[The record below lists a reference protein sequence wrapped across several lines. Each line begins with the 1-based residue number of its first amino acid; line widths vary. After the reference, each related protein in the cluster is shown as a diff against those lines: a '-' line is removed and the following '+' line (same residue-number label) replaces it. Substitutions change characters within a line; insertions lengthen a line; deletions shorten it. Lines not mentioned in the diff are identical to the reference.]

1 MFGTNS
7 TIRQE
12 TTNMNAI
19 AVALRQTLTE
29 IYRSD
34 SRKIYATLVRLLGD
48 MDLAEEALQEAFSA
62 AASVWAR
69 DGIPDKPVAW
79 LISTG
84 KNKAIDQLRKR
95 GRLEHHKEELQR
107 RYEELY
113 DTRIQAGS
121 IEDDR
126 LRLIFTC
133 CHPAIDSNVRV
144 ALTLREVCG
153 LSTEQ
158 ISAAFL
164 VPQATM
170 AQRLVRGKAKI
181 REAAI
186 PIRVPA
192 PDELPERIDAVLKVV
207 YLVFNEGYYASS
219 GTEGRAVELAEE
231 AIRLCRL
238 LSEMLPEP
246 EVMGLLSLMLL
257 HQSRQKARFN
267 EVGDI
272 VLLEEQDRCQ
282 WDNARIAEGNEWLQ
296 RAWSR
301 GEVGA
306 YCLQA
311 AIAAAHANALSL
323 EATPWQHI
331 TQLYDILRQV
341 QPSPV
346 VELNYAVALGM
357 YKGPEFALEKIA
369 DLSNA
374 GSLKDYHFLYA
385 AEGDFHRRLG
395 DFEAAYIAFGKAM
408 QLAKQEPEKR
418 FLEKRLAE
426 MKQEMSQRS

>member
-1 MFGTNS
+1 
-7 TIRQE
+7 
-12 TTNMNAI
+12 
-19 AVALRQTLTE
+19 
-29 IYRSD
+29 
-34 SRKIYATLVRLLGD
+34 
-48 MDLAEEALQEAFSA
+48 
-62 AASVWAR
+62 
-69 DGIPDKPVAW
+69 
-79 LISTG
+79 
-84 KNKAIDQLRKR
+84 
-95 GRLEHHKEELQR
+95 
-107 RYEELY
+107 
-113 DTRIQAGS
+113 
-121 IEDDR
+121 
-126 LRLIFTC
+126 
-133 CHPAIDSNVRV
+133 
-144 ALTLREVCG
+144 
-153 LSTEQ
+153 
-158 ISAAFL
+158 
-164 VPQATM
+164 
-170 AQRLVRGKAKI
+170 
-181 REAAI
+181 
-186 PIRVPA
+186 
-192 PDELPERIDAVLKVV
+192 VV

-369 DLSNA
+369 DLSNT

-385 AEGDFHRRLG
+385 AEGDFHRRLR

-418 FLEKRLAE
+418 FLGKRLAE